1 MFESELFSGSR
12 YCEEEH
18 IILDRKPSLDAEELS
33 LHRFY
38 NDPEIDEEWRMR
50 CQGTINLIIYF
61 VKNDVS
67 QLLKEKNTTHETIL
81 YVE

>member
-33 LHRFY
+33 LQRFY

-61 VKNDVS
+61 VKNDVAD
-67 QLLKEKNTTHETIL
+67 N
-81 YVE
+81 